1 MGRKEL
7 GYVGPGMIIRSINEI
22 PLIKGEISPLR
33 CLAAHWRAQ
42 AKQLILTK
50 PHQEALYRVAD
61 ELTAALNGI
70 DNKLEPY
77 APGPQSLNDALHNT
91 N

>member
-7 GYVGPGMIIRSINEI
+7 GYVGPGMKIRSIDEI

-33 CLAAHWRAQ
+33 CLAAHWREQ
-42 AKQLILTK
+42 ARQPILTK

-61 ELTAALNGI
+61 ELTATLNGI
-70 DNKLEPY
+70 D
-77 APGPQSLNDALHNT
+77 HNLG
-91 N
+91 